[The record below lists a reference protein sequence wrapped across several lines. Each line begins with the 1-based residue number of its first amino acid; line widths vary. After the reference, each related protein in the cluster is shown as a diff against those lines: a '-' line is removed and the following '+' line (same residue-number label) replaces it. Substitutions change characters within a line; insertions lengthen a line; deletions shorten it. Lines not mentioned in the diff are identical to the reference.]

1 LVVYFLS
8 FSRGM
13 REIIVHSLEQALAAC
28 AAADRLK
35 VPLRL
40 ASAPGAAL
48 QVGPSW
54 FKAVIE
60 QAGER
65 YPGVAVTAI
74 LDCGDEPGAVMAAL
88 RTGLRNLRF
97 HGDEALRPKLAEMGA
112 VFAAAPEATLDLL
125 DRKETEAACA
135 AFLDKD

>member
-1 LVVYFLS
+1 
-8 FSRGM
+8 M

-35 VPLRL
+35 VSISL
-40 ASAPGAAL
+40 ASAPSAAL

-60 QAGER
+60 HASER

-74 LDCGDEPGAVMAAL
+74 LDCGDEPGAAMAAL
-88 RTGLRNLRF
+88 RAGLKNLRF
-97 HGDEALRPKLAEMGA
+97 HGAEALRPKLTEMGA
-112 VFAAAPEATLDLL
+112 IFAAAPEARLDLL
-125 DRKETEAACA
+125 DLKEPEAACA

>member
-1 LVVYFLS
+1 
-8 FSRGM
+8 M
-13 REIIVHSLEQALAAC
+13 REITVHSLEQALAAC

-48 QVGPSW
+48 YVGPAW

-60 QAGER
+60 QASER
-65 YPGVAVTAI
+65 YRGVRVTAI

-88 RTGLRNLRF
+88 RAGLKDLRF
-97 HGDEALRPKLAEMGA
+97 DGSAEVRRKLAEMGA
-112 VFAAAPEATLDLL
+112 VFAEPPDRTLDLL
-125 DRKETEAACA
+125 EIKEPETVCA
-135 AFLDKD
+135 AFLGKD